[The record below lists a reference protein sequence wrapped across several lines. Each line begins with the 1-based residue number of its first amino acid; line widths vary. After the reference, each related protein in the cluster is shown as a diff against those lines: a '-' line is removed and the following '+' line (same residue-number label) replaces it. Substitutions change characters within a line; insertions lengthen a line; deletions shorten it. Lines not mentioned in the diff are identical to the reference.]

1 MTSLRG
7 VMIFL
12 LLLNVSVACENG
24 DPVSPSTPPPPPPIT
39 PAFSGQVLIPSYQRI
54 RNYSVPVEG
63 VTVTIIAGPRSGER
77 AQTNHNGRYTFPEVD
92 GEELHIRLEKDGHEP
107 KEVIVHRTRAT
118 TLQDRLPLEYG
129 GPQDKPGTVLIGIV
143 WPEYA
148 KQIMEKMPVVAD
160 LLMIIVPGGRGQYGQ
175 GFIVQD
181 DPRAT
186 PELGP
191 LPHELCHAYQHG
203 VVRPRG
209 GGAGSGTGGW
219 HSEWVSSL
227 EGRAYRE
234 AREADRREI
243 GYNAITV
250 LDQTGGS
257 WTESQLI
264 LVEESANFCNF
275 WWGSGYQLYDIDYWR
290 AWLRKHAPNR
300 AQWLERFLG
309 L

>member
-39 PAFSGQVLIPSYQRI
+39 PAFSGQVLIPSYQTI

-77 AQTNHNGRYTFPEVD
+77 AQTNHNGWYTFPEVD

-160 LLMIIVPGGRGQYGQ
+160 LLMIIVPGGRGQYGFWFHCSRRPQ
-175 GFIVQD
+175 SY
-181 DPRAT
+181 P
-186 PELGP
+186 
-191 LPHELCHAYQHG
+191 G
-203 VVRPRG
+203 VSP
-209 GGAGSGTGGW
+209 SGTRVMPCLPTWRGEAPRWRVGFWYRLAFRVGLQSGRPCLPRSSGGRPT
-219 HSEWVSSL
+219 
-227 EGRAYRE
+227 GNR
-234 AREADRREI
+234 I
-243 GYNAITV
+243 QP
-250 LDQTGGS
+250 DQ
-257 WTESQLI
+257 
-264 LVEESANFCNF
+264 
-275 WWGSGYQLYDIDYWR
+275 R
-290 AWLRKHAPNR
+290 LRPD
-300 AQWLERFLG
+300 G
-309 L
+309 C